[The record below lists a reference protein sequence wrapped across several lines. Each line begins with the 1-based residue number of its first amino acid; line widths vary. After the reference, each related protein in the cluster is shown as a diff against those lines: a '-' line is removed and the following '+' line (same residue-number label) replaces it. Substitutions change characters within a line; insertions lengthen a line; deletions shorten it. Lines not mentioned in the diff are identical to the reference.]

1 MNTTTHAAERAF
13 SRISDA
19 GLSGAK
25 VLEAAEAVAKK
36 VPCASAAVLM
46 TTLPE
51 TQGEFWVESNG
62 SQVWA
67 IVRGGRVATL
77 MLRRTDQPSTA
88 EAMRVDR
95 VFRFNA
101 TPKES

>member
-1 MNTTTHAAERAF
+1 
-13 SRISDA
+13 
-19 GLSGAK
+19 
-25 VLEAAEAVAKK
+25 
-36 VPCASAAVLM
+36 
-46 TTLPE
+46 
-51 TQGEFWVESNG
+51 
-62 SQVWA
+62 
-67 IVRGGRVATL
+67 